1 MLFTAVATLTLE
13 LLLLSQACRAV
24 WCSKTLCESITYPTL
39 EIHFIANNRGHYQC

>member
-24 WCSKTLCESITYPTL
+24 WCSKI
-39 EIHFIANNRGHYQC
+39 QCVKASPIQLLKYIL